1 MVIKLEYQSL
11 EDLYKDLKGAF
22 NVKLR
27 LIGEDYKHI
36 KAKDIWD
43 YLRIHKWSK
52 DKGLTLSE
60 MVNDIIEVDIKK
72 VDIYRREKISK
83 DVIL

>member
-1 MVIKLEYQSL
+1 MIKLEYQSL
-11 EDLYKDLKGAF
+11 EELYNDLKGAF

-36 KAKDIWD
+36 KINDIWD
-43 YLRIHKWSK
+43 YLRINKWSK
-52 DKGLTLSE
+52 DNGLTISE

-72 VDIYRREKISK
+72 VDLFQREKLSK
-83 DVIL
+83 DVVL

>member
-1 MVIKLEYQSL
+1 MVRKMEYQNL
-11 EDLYKDLKGAF
+11 KELYKDLKGAF

-36 KAKDIWD
+36 KINEIWD
-43 YLRIHKWSK
+43 YLRINKWSN
-52 DKGLTLSE
+52 DIGLTISE
-60 MVNDIIEVDIKK
+60 MVNDIIDVDIKK
-72 VDIYRREKISK
+72 VNEYVREKTSK

>member
-1 MVIKLEYQSL
+1 MEYQNL
-11 EDLYKDLKGAF
+11 QDLYKDLKGAF

-27 LIGEDYKHI
+27 LIGSDYKHI
-36 KAKDIWD
+36 KEQDIWE
-43 YLRIHKWSK
+43 YLRINKWSSS
-52 DKGLTLSE
+52 KGLTISE

-72 VDIYRREKISK
+72 VNEYQRKKISK

>member
-11 EDLYKDLKGAF
+11 EELYKDLKGAF

-27 LIGEDYKHI
+27 LIQKDYNHI
-36 KAKDIWD
+36 KKEDIWN
-43 YLRIHKWSK
+43 YLIISKWSK
-52 DKGLTLSE
+52 DKGLTISE

-72 VDIYRREKISK
+72 VDIYQREKISK

>member
-1 MVIKLEYQSL
+1 MVINLEYQSL
-11 EDLYKDLKGAF
+11 EELYKDLKGAF

-27 LIGEDYKHI
+27 LIKKDYSHI
-36 KAKDIWD
+36 KKEDIWD
-43 YLRIHKWSK
+43 YLRINKWSK
-52 DKGLTLSE
+52 DKGLTISE

-72 VDIYRREKISK
+72 VDMYQREKISK

>member
-1 MVIKLEYQSL
+1 MEYQSL
-11 EDLYKDLKGAF
+11 KELYNDLKGAF

-27 LIGEDYKHI
+27 LIGEDYKYI
-36 KAKDIWD
+36 KINDIWD
-43 YLRIHKWSK
+43 YLRINKWSK

-72 VDIYRREKISK
+72 VDLFQREKISK
-83 DVIL
+83 DVI

>member
-1 MVIKLEYQSL
+1 MIKLEYQSL
-11 EDLYKDLKGAF
+11 EELYNDLKGAF

-36 KAKDIWD
+36 KINDIWD
-43 YLRIHKWSK
+43 YLRINKWSK
-52 DKGLTLSE
+52 DKGLTISE

-72 VDIYRREKISK
+72 VDLFQREKLSK
-83 DVIL
+83 DVVL

>member
-1 MVIKLEYQSL
+1 MEYLSL
-11 EDLYKDLKGAF
+11 EELYRDLKGAF

-27 LIGEDYKHI
+27 LIGENYKHI
-36 KAKDIWD
+36 KANDIWD
-43 YLRIHKWSK
+43 YLRINKWSK

-72 VDIYRREKISK
+72 VDLFQREKISK
-83 DVIL
+83 DVIK

>member
-1 MVIKLEYQSL
+1 MEYLSL

-27 LIGEDYKHI
+27 LIKKEYPHI
-36 KAKDIWD
+36 KTKDIWE
-43 YLRIHKWSK
+43 YLRINKWSK
-52 DKGLTLSE
+52 DKGLTISE

-72 VDIYRREKISK
+72 VHLFQRENIRM
-83 DVIL
+83 

>member
-1 MVIKLEYQSL
+1 MEYLSL

-27 LIGEDYKHI
+27 LIGEEYKHI
-36 KAKDIWD
+36 KIQDIWE
-43 YLRIHKWSK
+43 YLRINKWSK
-52 DKGLTLSE
+52 DKGLTISE
-60 MVNDIIEVDIKK
+60 MVNDIIDVDIKK
-72 VDIYRREKISK
+72 VDKYQREKISK

>member
-1 MVIKLEYQSL
+1 MEYLSL
-11 EDLYKDLKGAF
+11 NELYNDLKGAF

-27 LIGEDYKHI
+27 LIGKDYKHI
-36 KAKDIWD
+36 KIIDIWD
-43 YLRIHKWSK
+43 YLRINKWSK

-72 VDIYRREKISK
+72 VDLFQREKISK

>member
-11 EDLYKDLKGAF
+11 EELYKDLKGAF

-27 LIGEDYKHI
+27 LIKKDYNHI
-36 KAKDIWD
+36 KKEDIWN
-43 YLRIHKWSK
+43 YLRISKWSK
-52 DKGLTLSE
+52 DKGLTISE

-72 VDIYRREKISK
+72 VDIYQREKISK